1 MKKLDRAVYAMF
13 LLVLLADVAR
23 VHALAPVGNKV
34 RTADSRSISGSILMA
49 ASQLQVNEAGD
60 AILVFRRT
68 DGAQVAQFN
77 CSSLRFSGWS
87 KSLAGQ
93 SGSNRHSR
101 LASTP
106 NSALAAAPGLRP
118 GIVGSLPPGLSLLP
132 GTAAVFEHTG
142 SPAP

>member
-1 MKKLDRAVYAMF
+1 MRKLDRAVYAIF

-23 VHALAPVGNKV
+23 VHASVPAGGD
-34 RTADSRSISGSILMA
+34 AGSILRA
-49 ASQLQVNEAGD
+49 ASQLQVSEAGD

-68 DGAQVAQFN
+68 VFHGTDGASAQVAQFN

-93 SGSNRHSR
+93 SGSNRQAR
-101 LASTP
+101 LAPSS
-106 NSALAAAPGLRP
+106 NAGLAAVPGFRP
-118 GIVGSLPPGLSLLP
+118 GTVGSLPGDLSFQP
-132 GTAAVFEHTG
+132 GTPALAIFEHTG